1 MTDRDAGC
9 WEPRQ
14 PLARHRDLRRGRG
27 HVLVRRCPRPSLP
40 SSASA
45 MSSCCVRVRLRACWR
60 VCRCERAGAGARAVL
75 VLPRAD
81 SRHANK
87 ACPLVC
93 IHAQYLVLR
102 YCGRGVGTPPCSPCT
117 ATSSSPTAPRRSPTT
132 LCPPHGP
139 VVAPT
144 PQCFQPV
151 MPARGDEI
159 RNGRALQCV
168 ALAQASPRG
177 GDMWAH
183 PYLQQINEVKAR
195 PAQPRHRVSLVL
207 HS

>member
-1 MTDRDAGC
+1 MRGAGSPGNPSRGIETC
-9 WEPRQ
+9 GVVEAMFSCAAAPAPPSPPRRAQ
-14 PLARHRDLRRGRG
+14 
-27 HVLVRRCPRPSLP
+27 CPRV
-40 SSASA
+40 ACA
-45 MSSCCVRVRLRACWR
+45 CVRAGGC
-60 VCRCERAGAGARAVL
+60 AGASVRVQVHVQSWSCREQTPGTQTKR
-75 VLPRAD
+75 R
-81 SRHANK
+81 
-87 ACPLVC
+87 PLVC
-93 IHAQYLVLR
+93 IHAQDLVLL
-102 YCGRGVGTPPCSPCT
+102 YCARGVGTPPCSPCT

-151 MPARGDEI
+151 LSARGDEI